1 MSQEYGLSRPTLYPV
16 QENTAEI
23 LFQHF
28 SQTQEQLKARTITV
42 DQVQLEPTII
52 ALSIM
57 APNSIRAIEDLI
69 PIIYPGLTRSF
80 GSIQSLLI
88 EGQEKARQFNNTVDF
103 SLIKVAAVDEM
114 YSQSSPVLAGVDL
127 DSGFLHSLELCE
139 SRSTEDW
146 EMVLKRA
153 KSQGLNLDIVVKDA
167 APGIACGVKQV
178 FPDAQQRDDCFH
190 VLYDMNKVRRKIK
203 SHGYSDFGVNKR
215 RVKRFLK
222 LIKKQIKSSKNE

>member
-1 MSQEYGLSRPTLYPV
+1 M
-16 QENTAEI
+16 
-23 LFQHF
+23 
-28 SQTQEQLKARTITV
+28 
-42 DQVQLEPTII
+42 
-52 ALSIM
+52 
-57 APNSIRAIEDLI
+57 
-69 PIIYPGLTRSF
+69 
-80 GSIQSLLI
+80 LI
-88 EGQEKARQFNNTVDF
+88 EAQEKARQFNNKVDF

-139 SRSTEDW
+139 SPSTEDW

-203 SHGYSDFGVNKR
+203 SHAYNAIENEYTLQKKLVFLKKQLQSGKNKVCDIEAVNK
-215 RVKRFLK
+215 LY
-222 LIKKQIKSSKNE
+222 IPMTYENA